1 VLGRAKEAHVTAEH
15 ESAPSDAALLG
26 TAAQHASRRVPTA
39 RRDETVD
46 ELLTRLRGR
55 RFDSASVVA
64 VCDRDRLV
72 GLVTI
77 ERLLGAVP
85 GQRIGAVMDADPP
98 TVAPHTDQEHA
109 AWTAVRHGEPGL
121 AVVDDRGRYQG
132 LISAQALLA
141 VLLEEH
147 DEDLA
152 RIGGFLG
159 SAAQARSASTEP
171 VPRRLWHRLPWLLLG
186 LAGALAAA
194 AIVGVFEQEL
204 EEQVLIA
211 YFVPGVVYIADA
223 VGTQTEALV
232 IRGLSLGIGVRR
244 ILGAEVLTGLL
255 LGVLLG
261 GLALPLVWLLWGDP
275 TVSLAVAIAIVAASS
290 IATLVALGLPYLLH
304 RLRRDPAFGSGPL
317 ATVVQDLLSVLIY
330 FVTASLLLG

>member
-1 VLGRAKEAHVTAEH
+1 MGAEQV
-15 ESAPSDAALLG
+15 SATSDAELLG

-39 RRDETVD
+39 SADEPVD
-46 ELLTRLRGR
+46 QLLARLRGH

-64 VCDRDRLV
+64 VCEGDRLV
-72 GLVTI
+72 GLVTV
-77 ERLLGAVP
+77 ERLLDAESAARV
-85 GQRIGAVMDADPP
+85 ADVMDPEPP
-98 TVAPHTDQEHA
+98 TVAPDTDQEHA
-109 AWTAVRHGEPGL
+109 AWTAVQHGEPGL
-121 AVVDDRGRYQG
+121 AVVDDRGRFQG
-132 LISAQALLA
+132 LIPAQTLLA

-159 SAAQARSASTEP
+159 SAAQARTASTES
-171 VPRRLWHRLPWLLLG
+171 VPRRLWHRMPWLLLG

-194 AIVGVFEQEL
+194 GIVGVFEHALQ
-204 EEQVLIA
+204 EQVLIA

-244 ILGAEVLTGLL
+244 ILGAEVLTGVL
-255 LGVLLG
+255 LGLLLG
-261 GLALPLVWLLWGDP
+261 GLAMPLVWHFWGDP
-275 TVSLAVAIAIVAASS
+275 QVALAVAIAILAASS
-290 IATLVALGLPYLLH
+290 IATIVALGLPYLLH
-304 RLRRDPAFGSGPL
+304 RLGRDPAFGSGPL

-330 FVTASLLLG
+330 FVTASAIIG